1 MRTRTVIVLD
11 ERRERRAEVRFMLR
25 ASEDLD
31 VIAET
36 AEVDQALNLA
46 RVMHPDAVLV
56 AEDLEGTVEEVAEG
70 LTEQDTPAPV
80 VSIGDDLSG
89 LVERLRRVLRRRD

>member
-1 MRTRTVIVLD
+1 
-11 ERRERRAEVRFMLR
+11 MLR

-56 AEDLEGTVEEVAEG
+56 AEDLERSAQDIAEG
-70 LTEQDTPAPV
+70 LTEQHTPTPV
-80 VSIGDDLSG
+80 VPIGDDLSG
-89 LVERLRRVLRRRD
+89 LVDRLRRALRRRD

>member
-1 MRTRTVIVLD
+1 VIVLD

-56 AEDLEGTVEEVAEG
+56 AEDLERSAEEVAEG

-80 VSIGDDLSG
+80 VPIGDDLSG
-89 LVERLRRVLRRRD
+89 LVERVRRVLRRRD